1 MPVSGL
7 EQLFSDS
14 LDRLGGFEPAPRLA
28 VAVSGGADSLALM
41 LLADGWAR
49 RQGGTAIGLTVDHR
63 LRPESADEARQVA
76 AWLAARDISHRIL
89 VWQGEKPQAGLQA
102 AARAERY
109 RLLEEHCEAAG
120 VLHLLLAHHA
130 GDQAETLALRLA
142 AGSGPS
148 GLAGMAAIVERPFCR
163 LLRPLLTF
171 NSQELRRYL
180 QDEQQP
186 WIEDPSNRDL
196 RFARVRVRQALAE
209 APGRQVALLA
219 DAGRYG
225 RQRCEQDRAVARL
238 LARAVLAQG
247 DHHGDRDI
255 TLDRVLL
262 TTAPATVGR
271 RALVRCL
278 MHVGGQPYAPRQV
291 RLERLWQRLSAG
303 PLERPATLAGCLL
316 RPVRRQKANGGR
328 DEGADAVRLVR
339 ETARQRAEPLEGRG
353 VLPHLNTSRMRL
365 GLPAAGAI
373 PPYPA
378 PHLLAGA
385 DFAVAEPVPSVIS

>member
-7 EQLFSDS
+7 EQLFSDR

-41 LLADGWAR
+41 LLAEGWAR
-49 RQGGTAIGLTVDHR
+49 RQGGSAIGLTVDHR

-76 AWLAARDISHRIL
+76 VWLAARDISHRTL
-89 VWQGEKPQAGLQA
+89 VWQGDKPRAGLQA

-109 RLLEEHCEAAG
+109 RLLEEYCEAAG

-142 AGSGPS
+142 AGSGAV

-171 NSQELRRYL
+171 NSQELRGYL
-180 QDEQQP
+180 QDQQQA

-209 APGRQVALLA
+209 APARQAALLA
-219 DAGRYG
+219 DAARYG
-225 RQRCEQDRAVARL
+225 QQRREQDRAVARL
-238 LARAVLAQG
+238 LVRAVLAQG
-247 DHHGDRDI
+247 DHHGGRDI

-262 TTAPATVGR
+262 TTAPAAVGR

-291 RLERLWQRLSAG
+291 RLERLWQRLGAG

-316 RPVRRQKANGGR
+316 RPVRRQGAANGGT
-328 DEGADAVRLVR
+328 DAVRLVR

-353 VLPHLNTSRMRL
+353 VLSHLNTSRMRI

-373 PPYPA
+373 SPHPA
-378 PHLLAGA
+378 THSLAGA